1 MTDIQRDAC
10 AVDMISALPTPP
22 EILQGQFK
30 SKQYLAGCKDAKNR
44 PVVWNDSNS
53 TTFKIMWSLLTMA
66 LKYEEQELVNV
77 ARIRFLE
84 KVLFVS
90 GNSITGRLHI
100 NA

>member
-1 MTDIQRDAC
+1 
-10 AVDMISALPTPP
+10 
-22 EILQGQFK
+22 
-30 SKQYLAGCKDAKNR
+30 
-44 PVVWNDSNS
+44 
-53 TTFKIMWSLLTMA
+53 MA

-100 NA
+100 YA

>member
-30 SKQYLAGCKDAKNR
+30 SRQYLAGCKDAKNR

-77 ARIRFLE
+77 ARMRFLE

-90 GNSITGRLHI
+90 RNSIIGRLHMY
-100 NA
+100 A

>member
-1 MTDIQRDAC
+1 
-10 AVDMISALPTPP
+10 
-22 EILQGQFK
+22 
-30 SKQYLAGCKDAKNR
+30 
-44 PVVWNDSNS
+44 
-53 TTFKIMWSLLTMA
+53 MA

-100 NA
+100 YAQCFYYKMYDGTELSYNIVRGQCVVAYCVRFKPAIMYAY

>member
-30 SKQYLAGCKDAKNR
+30 SRQYLAGCKDAKNR

-53 TTFKIMWSLLTMA
+53 TTFKIMWSLLEMA
-66 LKYEEQELVNV
+66 HQYKVQELVNV
-77 ARIRFLE
+77 ARICFLIVYVCNWE
-84 KVLFVS
+84 F
-90 GNSITGRLHI
+90 HYW
-100 NA
+100 

>member
-44 PVVWNDSNS
+44 PVVWIYSNS

-66 LKYEEQELVNV
+66 LQYEEQELVNG
-77 ARIRFLE
+77 ARI
-84 KVLFVS
+84 
-90 GNSITGRLHI
+90 
-100 NA
+100 

>member
-30 SKQYLAGCKDAKNR
+30 SRQYLAGCKDAKNR